1 MASIDSPRTCRPPHR
16 RSARRPWPRAPPPP
30 VSLSL
35 SSGGGACPARQIRR
49 PRGRLMAAAARRL
62 ERRPWSRAAQ
72 PPRSPSLSSAAAPAQ
87 RARSG
92 GLDLGPWRRRP
103 DPRGSTAVVETRGA
117 RRGEAVC
124 GASCRTCRRRSR
136 PVLARRHTGLL
147 RATAAASPSSS
158 AGAVAS
164 PRPRRPAEGGDQ
176 DPRRRRLR
184 PTPLRHREHP
194 LLRRRRRAWL
204 AADGSKRR
212 GGLLPAPQTG
222 RPSSCSTGLPGK
234 RSSSSATTADLSRT
248 GVFFRVSLP
257 PSGSPS
263 LCPSS
268 QAGKLLFPT
277 TRFYIDC
284 WI

>member
-1 MASIDSPRTCRPPHR
+1 MATS
-16 RSARRPWPRAPPPP
+16 RSTPPP
-30 VSLSL
+30 L
-35 SSGGGACPARQIRR
+35 
-49 PRGRLMAAAARRL
+49 
-62 ERRPWSRAAQ
+62 

-92 GLDLGPWRRRP
+92 GFDLGPWRRRP
-103 DPRGSTAVVETRGA
+103 DPRGATAVLETRGA

-184 PTPLRHREHP
+184 PTLLRHREHP

-212 GGLLPAPQTG
+212 GGLLPASQTG

-248 GVFFRVSLP
+248 GCSYGPACSCSSALFYAVSFIGTCGNSSKQDAAWIIYSSDFGFTYYMDKSKHIWMVASRRWGLQ
-257 PSGSPS
+257 S
-263 LCPSS
+263 LVHQRSLTDS
-268 QAGKLLFPT
+268 TEFWKAELSNWEAQQ
-277 TRFYIDC
+277 
-284 WI
+284 